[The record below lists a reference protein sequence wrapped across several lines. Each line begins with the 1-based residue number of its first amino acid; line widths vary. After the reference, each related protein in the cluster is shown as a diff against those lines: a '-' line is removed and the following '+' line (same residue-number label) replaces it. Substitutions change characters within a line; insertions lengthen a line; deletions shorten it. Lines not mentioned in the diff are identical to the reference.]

1 MNVGLSHGL
10 ATSRV
15 LCRAPSPF
23 NRVWGAAG
31 LLPNSFGSTPAPLN
45 NQHSKPNKSEA
56 NSVAGLA
63 VLHVKPR
70 QLSTTDILALVTMKN
85 AAKCDT

>member
-15 LCRAPSPF
+15 LCRVP
-23 NRVWGAAG
+23 N
-31 LLPNSFGSTPAPLN
+31 LLGVRQVCCQIHLVVRRPLLL